1 MSDLTTRDAAA
12 PATMK
17 FAPLSKIT
25 RAKDLWEN
33 EQFKSIIARALP
45 RHLTPD
51 RMVSTFGIAV
61 QKTPKLAQCSIP
73 SLIGAFM
80 SCSAMGLEPNTALQH
95 AYLIPFDV
103 RKKVGTQWQ
112 TVRTDVQL
120 IVGYR
125 GYLHLAYQ
133 NPDVQSIHCDVV
145 WEGDEFSY
153 EHGTNA
159 HLRHVQGRDPSKRG
173 DEPIFAYMHAK
184 LKGGGEV
191 FEVLTRADVHAA
203 RARSQGYQTAMKAYE
218 EAKQKGNDPRKDK
231 RYTEAPWIKDF
242 VAMWRKTAM
251 RAGQKW
257 LPQSVVMAV
266 AESLDDSRA
275 RFDPATDFKTVMDGQ
290 WEPIPEEAADDEDDG
305 NNPPSVSPPVVTQEQ
320 QKPVEPSP
328 AKATRPRTTAVERAN
343 TPRTQPAAQEP
354 PRQVAP
360 PPPPPEDEPPADR
373 WGDDG
378 GMSEALPPTSPP
390 AEAATEDA
398 PPPFEHYVFDA
409 QGEMASDLW
418 TNPIGF
424 ARQFAFIGQ
433 HVTAEEWPAFLEF
446 NNDGIYEAR
455 EASRE
460 AADIIDAV
468 QAPPPGTGAPSE
480 PADDGPVLIPVR
492 EVRGA
497 PDYAG
502 WLNEIAP
509 VVKALTAHTLMEWTM
524 NHAPMVQA
532 APPTPRMKFVTLVS
546 ERATAIGIGAPPVL
560 ASLMPAARKPVEQPT
575 EAPQP
580 PTRTK
585 EEVAADA
592 LQADIAQ
599 FRTTGEA
606 REWLMNAAVKSRGQM
621 IREARPDLNR
631 AIEQAYN
638 AKMAELN
645 GGAS

>member
-1 MSDLTTRDAAA
+1 MSDLTTRPTTA
-12 PATMK
+12 PATTK
-17 FAPLSKIT
+17 FVPLSQIT
-25 RAKDLWEN
+25 KVKDLWEN
-33 EQFKSIIARALP
+33 DQFKAIIARALP
-45 RHLTPD
+45 QHLTPN

-95 AYLIPFDV
+95 AYLIPFEV
-103 RKKVGTQWQ
+103 RKNVNGKWQ

-145 WEGDEFSY
+145 WDGDEFSY

-173 DEPIFAYMHAK
+173 EEPIFAYMHAK

-191 FEVLTRADVHAA
+191 FEVLTRADVHSS
-203 RARSQGYQTAMKAYE
+203 RARSQGYQTAIKAFE
-218 EAKQKGNDPRKDK
+218 EAKQKGSDPRKDK
-231 RYTEAPWIKDF
+231 RYTEAPWIRDA

-275 RFDPATDFKTVMDGQ
+275 RFDPATDFKNVMDGQ
-290 WEPIPEEAADDEDDG
+290 WEPIPEEAGDDEDDG
-305 NNPPSVSPPVVTQEQ
+305 NNPPSVSPPVVTQERAPVVQ
-320 QKPVEPSP
+320 QPAEPP
-328 AKATRPRTTAVERAN
+328 AKPARAPRTTAVDRAN
-343 TPRTQPAAQEP
+343 TPRTQPPVQEP
-354 PRQVAP
+354 ARQAA

-378 GMSEALPPTSPP
+378 GNSGNSEMAPEIPPDDAL
-390 AEAATEDA
+390 A
-398 PPPFEHYVFDA
+398 PFEHYVFDA
-409 QGEMASDLW
+409 QGDMASDAC

-424 ARQFAFIGQ
+424 ARQFAFMAQ

-455 EASRE
+455 QASRE
-460 AADIIDAV
+460 ATDIIDAV
-468 QAPPPGTGAPSE
+468 QEPDRDADAPSQ
-480 PADDGPVLIPVR
+480 PVDDGPVLIPVR

-502 WLNEIAP
+502 WLNEITP
-509 VVKALTAHTLMEWTM
+509 VVKALTALNLGTWTV
-524 NHAPMVQA
+524 NHIPMVQS
-532 APPTPRMKFVTLVS
+532 APPTPRVRFATLVS
-546 ERATAIGIGAPPVL
+546 ERAVALGIGAPNVL
-560 ASLMPAARKPVEQPT
+560 ATIMPSARKPVETAPAT
-575 EAPQP
+575 EAP
-580 PTRTK
+580 TRTR

-592 LQADIAQ
+592 LLADIAQ
-599 FRTTGEA
+599 FRSSGEA

-621 IREARPDLNR
+621 IRDARADLNQAIKR
-631 AIEQAYN
+631 AYT
-638 AKMAELN
+638 AKVAELR
-645 GGAS
+645 GGEG